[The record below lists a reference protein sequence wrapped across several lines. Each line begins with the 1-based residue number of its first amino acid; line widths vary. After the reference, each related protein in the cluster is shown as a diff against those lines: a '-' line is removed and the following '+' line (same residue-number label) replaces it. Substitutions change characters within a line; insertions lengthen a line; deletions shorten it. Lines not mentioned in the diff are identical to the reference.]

1 MEKIVDFWKKNYRV
15 LIPVM
20 VVTVLLI
27 TVYFLYR
34 EYKYDTYRNK
44 QDNEV
49 YQYFG
54 GMKKEY
60 TATLTYDLNNRI
72 IDLKSKN
79 EKIQYDA
86 TPIYFTSLDKV
97 LFPKEM
103 SIVFPLRDGSQYRL
117 YKYTVYERVN
127 DIYMIKMNNQ
137 EFEYNYFFLYDGNNL
152 YFFPDKVD
160 LYINDKKIIELS
172 ENSYVQVVGG
182 YTLIYYD
189 KESDSSKVI
198 ELEKDEVTVKNDKMV
213 VNLNNA
219 VGTVQGKEIL
229 LFGPQKLNALTQDK

>member
-1 MEKIVDFWKKNYRV
+1 MEKLVNFWKKNYRV
-15 LIPVM
+15 LIPIM
-20 VVTVLLI
+20 VVIVLLI

-60 TATLTYDLNNRI
+60 TAVLTYDLNNRI
-72 IDLKSKN
+72 IDVGAKN

-86 TPIYFTSLDKV
+86 TPIYFTDTDKI

-103 SIVFPLRDGSQYRL
+103 SIIFPLKDGSQYRL
-117 YKYTVYERVN
+117 YKYTTYEKLN
-127 DIYMIKMNNQ
+127 DIYMLKMDNQ
-137 EFEYNYFFLYDGNNL
+137 EFEYNYFFLYDGSNL
-152 YFFPDKVD
+152 YFFPDKTD

-182 YTLIYYD
+182 YTLTYYD

-198 ELEKDEVTVKNDKMV
+198 ELTNDKVYVKNDKMT
-213 VNLNNA
+213 VNLNDA
-219 VGTVQGKEIL
+219 IGSVGDKDIL
-229 LFGPQKLNALTQDK
+229 LFAPQKLNALTQDK

>member
-60 TATLTYDLNNRI
+60 TAILTYDLNNRI

-229 LFGPQKLNALTQDK
+229 LFGPQKLNVKF